1 MFSEA
6 QLISL
11 RCQCQCLVTNHFQTR
26 SNHILDL
33 HLIFHILHLE
43 LRNPEGE
50 KKKTRSTH
58 QTVVGIVSAEDSLA
72 LCCWQEYVQ
81 TTNQCILQVTENE
94 RK

>member
-1 MFSEA
+1 MSMFSH
-6 QLISL
+6 QSFPN
-11 RCQCQCLVTNHFQTR
+11 TFK
-26 SNHILDL
+26 S
-33 HLIFHILHLE
+33 HLGFTFNFSHLAFGIKKP
-43 LRNPEGE
+43 RGE